1 MGEARLMALF
11 GAIRPA
17 TGRSCIGAIVNNAF
31 PGADAWLS
39 GQLRADSRNEFAHW
53 AQVPTTD
60 NFGNSNVRSAQV
72 VARTEAFSLK
82 STALF
87 NRA

>member
-1 MGEARLMALF
+1 MALF
-11 GAIRPA
+11 GTIRPA
-17 TGRSCIGAIVNNAF
+17 MGRSYIVAIANNAF
-31 PGADAWLS
+31 PGSDAWLS
-39 GQLRADSRNEFAHW
+39 CKPREDSRNEFAHW

-60 NFGNSNVRSAQV
+60 NFGNSNVRNAQV